1 MSGAVVRRVVIS
13 ALLCL
18 LIAVLAGCRG
28 MSSSN
33 NGNNGDGGGNSSG
46 PANPTAN
53 LSVTPNSIEQNG
65 TVTLSWTTKNAT
77 SVTLTQNDVSV
88 PLDGNPLN
96 MTALQLQVNTLGTT
110 TFKLTA
116 TGAAG
121 TTPAVSTAAVN
132 VTPPP
137 PPPVAA
143 TLTAVP
149 TTVQVGGA
157 VVLTWTTT
165 NAKHATL
172 TQDGADLH
180 INQLNGSM
188 QVTLNQEGTV
198 VFQLT
203 ADDDQGHQVTVQAS
217 VQVTPIGN
225 TGDITAVQHIVFMAQ
240 ENRSFDV
247 YFGKLNEYRVANNWG
262 GPHDVDGLPDDCSS
276 TNSDWTI
283 PCSAMNK
290 SPDENGFP
298 KTPVYAFH
306 LKTMCI
312 ENTSADWIV
321 SHWAFNAEDPSS
333 DIPLLDGFVIGAAS
347 AAPPDGDK
355 AGIRA
360 MGFYTAADV
369 PYHYWLASE
378 FGTSDRW
385 FAAAPARTEPN
396 RFYLVGATSAGFAY
410 PKVHPEPQIN
420 ADTIFDRLEA
430 AGVSWKIYSNKNL
443 TTSASAFRNF
453 MAKYGPNSPEP
464 HVFTLDQFYT
474 DLTNG
479 ALPAVAY
486 IDKQDRDEHP
496 GLGDHIQYGVLQTKE
511 IVDALMASSAW
522 KTSVFIMTFDE
533 AGGLY
538 DHVAPPTTVVNPDG
552 IAPFDICT
560 DANDARCP
568 TAALTHTP
576 PPYDPTGDFTRYG
589 FRVPTV
595 VVSPFSKPHY
605 VSHTATD
612 STSWLAFVE
621 KRFKIQPLTARDA
634 AADNMVE
641 FFDFK
646 KVPWLT
652 PPTPPNQ
659 PTNGPCYDGLP

>member
-1 MSGAVVRRVVIS
+1 MSGAVVRRVVIG

-33 NGNNGDGGGNSSG
+33 NGNNGDGGGTSSG

-65 TVTLSWTTKNAT
+65 TVTLSWTTTNAT

-96 MTALQLQVNTLGTT
+96 MTALQLQVNTVGTT

-188 QVTLNQEGTV
+188 QVTLNNVGTV
-198 VFQLT
+198 VFQLV
-203 ADDDQGHQVTVQAS
+203 ADDGQGHQVTVQAS

-290 SPDENGFP
+290 SPDQNGFP

-333 DIPLLDGFVIGAAS
+333 DIPKLDGFVIGAAS
-347 AAPPDGDK
+347 AAPPGGDK

-360 MGFYTAADV
+360 MGFYTAVDL

-378 FGTSDRW
+378 FGVSDRW
-385 FAAAPARTEPN
+385 FAPGPVRTEPN
-396 RFYLVGATSAGFAY
+396 
-410 PKVHPEPQIN
+410 
-420 ADTIFDRLEA
+420 
-430 AGVSWKIYSNKNL
+430 
-443 TTSASAFRNF
+443 
-453 MAKYGPNSPEP
+453 
-464 HVFTLDQFYT
+464 
-474 DLTNG
+474 
-479 ALPAVAY
+479 
-486 IDKQDRDEHP
+486 
-496 GLGDHIQYGVLQTKE
+496 
-511 IVDALMASSAW
+511 
-522 KTSVFIMTFDE
+522 
-533 AGGLY
+533 
-538 DHVAPPTTVVNPDG
+538 
-552 IAPFDICT
+552 
-560 DANDARCP
+560 
-568 TAALTHTP
+568 
-576 PPYDPTGDFTRYG
+576 
-589 FRVPTV
+589 
-595 VVSPFSKPHY
+595 
-605 VSHTATD
+605 
-612 STSWLAFVE
+612 
-621 KRFKIQPLTARDA
+621 
-634 AADNMVE
+634 
-641 FFDFK
+641 
-646 KVPWLT
+646 
-652 PPTPPNQ
+652 
-659 PTNGPCYDGLP
+659 

>member
-1 MSGAVVRRVVIS
+1 MSEACVRRVVS
-13 ALLCL
+13 GVLLTIL
-18 LIAVLAGCRG
+18 MAVLVGCRG
-28 MSSSN
+28 MSSSDNNNN
-33 NGNNGDGGGNSSG
+33 NGGSTNSG

-53 LSVTPNSIEQNG
+53 LTVSPNTIQQNG
-65 TVTLSWTTKNAT
+65 TVTLSWTTTNAT

-88 PLDGNPLN
+88 PLDGNPLQ
-96 MTALQLQVNTLGTT
+96 MTALQLQVNTVGTT

-116 TGAAG
+116 TGASG
-121 TTPAVSTAAVN
+121 TTPASSSAAVN

-172 TQDGADLH
+172 TQDGVDLH

-188 QVTLNQEGTV
+188 QVTLTTVGTV

-203 ADDDQGHQVTVQAS
+203 ADDGLGHQVMVQAS
-217 VQVTPIGN
+217 VQVTNGN
-225 TGDITAVQHIVFMAQ
+225 TGDINSVQHIIFLAQ

-247 YFGKLNEYRVANNWG
+247 YFGKLNEYRVANGWG
-262 GPHDVDGLPDDCSS
+262 GPSDVDGLPDDCSS
-276 TNSDWTI
+276 TNSDWNI

-290 SPDENGFP
+290 SPDANGFP
-298 KTPVYAFH
+298 TTPVYAFH

-321 SHWAFNAEDPSS
+321 SHWAFNAEDPNS
-333 DIPLLDGFVIGAAS
+333 DIPKMDGFVIGAAS

-360 MGFYTAADV
+360 MGFYTAADL

-378 FGTSDRW
+378 FGVSDRW
-385 FAAAPARTEPN
+385 FSPAPVRTEPN
-396 RFYLVGATSAGFAY
+396 RFYLVGGTSAGYAY

-420 ADTIFDRLEA
+420 ADTIFDRLET
-430 AGVSWKIYSNKNL
+430 AGVSWKIYTNKNL

-453 MAKYGPNSPEP
+453 MQKYGPGSPEP

-479 ALPAVAY
+479 TLPAVAY

-496 GLGDHIQYGVLQTKE
+496 GLGDHIQFGVLQTKE

-538 DHVAPPTTVVNPDG
+538 DHVPPSTTVVSPDG
-552 IAPFDICT
+552 IAPFDICVN
-560 DANDARCP
+560 ANDPRCP

-589 FRVPTV
+589 FRVPAV

-605 VSHTATD
+605 VSHTVTD

-621 KRFKIQPLTARDA
+621 ARFKIQPLTARDA
-634 AADNMVE
+634 AADNLVE

-646 KVPWLT
+646 NAPWLT